1 MNDISLKIVESP
13 KSHGGVDV
21 SPTGDTSAENEVDPL
36 AIDEGELERVKEPVS
51 QEAVLEKVDE
61 EKAGNCD
68 DNAKEENISESQ
80 TGSSDSFVNVQPE
93 KPENANENLKQDR
106 SSSSPPV
113 APKTPTPEPP
123 KPQNEPAPTIEPVPS
138 TSKAPDVIE
147 KVVALDKPVVETV
160 VPVKEPVSVKEELMV
175 VEEPKKLEP
184 EADADMTE
192 VVTVEEKAEQK
203 VEKPKPKSVNGD
215 VVAKEEQ
222 GTKRRPSEDVDTESP
237 LKKLC
242 QEVEKT
248 FPQHDTM
255 INDYIQRATKNNVD
269 ELQRHTEQLLSEIQT
284 LRELAQKKEHEWN
297 NILHLKKVKEEILLR
312 LLRRKQVLNYEK
324 SQEVNGGDRDRD
336 PFDFLNNQAKNLAID
351 KSDEISGLSLK
362 QPGASM
368 APMLPTPIMPSTS
381 HFNPMAVLPPPY
393 DKAHM
398 SMPKPVFPQ
407 QMMMPGH
414 LTGFPRDMNG
424 QLPSSFGLPMGRQG
438 PTKDVK
444 SIIADYRQR
453 NPEVTPRRGRRMK
466 SILNPNMMNAPRP
479 IAPKVDN
486 LNNLNN
492 INMLFNNLDMN
503 QKAMLER
510 LQQFQASGLPN
521 GLSFKDV
528 LVQFANMQQ
537 ASAGLIPNRPP
548 ETITTRPEHHI
559 RPEGR
564 RGRQERSHEDVHVS
578 VKQQERLASPS
589 PRLPPPPPYPEISL
603 LPVTTSQSETTQ
615 QNSLLHGILTKQSS
629 PASHSYSPTLAK
641 LLMSP
646 ERIQS
651 APTLP
656 SFGQAKNCGEITIT
670 PVQPAPTAEP
680 QPEKPEEVVQLDDEE
695 SPASEGEASGS
706 PSGSGSGRLVID
718 EGGGE
723 APTEG
728 AAEQA
733 DTNEDTPL
741 CQGCRRRD
749 AQFVCAGCANQWY
762 CSRDCQVAAW
772 DEHSDMCSG

>member
-1 MNDISLKIVESP
+1 M
-13 KSHGGVDV
+13 
-21 SPTGDTSAENEVDPL
+21 
-36 AIDEGELERVKEPVS
+36 
-51 QEAVLEKVDE
+51 
-61 EKAGNCD
+61 
-68 DNAKEENISESQ
+68 
-80 TGSSDSFVNVQPE
+80 
-93 KPENANENLKQDR
+93 
-106 SSSSPPV
+106 
-113 APKTPTPEPP
+113 
-123 KPQNEPAPTIEPVPS
+123 
-138 TSKAPDVIE
+138 
-147 KVVALDKPVVETV
+147 
-160 VPVKEPVSVKEELMV
+160 
-175 VEEPKKLEP
+175 
-184 EADADMTE
+184 
-192 VVTVEEKAEQK
+192 
-203 VEKPKPKSVNGD
+203 
-215 VVAKEEQ
+215 
-222 GTKRRPSEDVDTESP
+222 DTESP

-381 HFNPMAVLPPPY
+381 HFNPMAGLPPPY

-492 INMLFNNLDMN
+492 INMLFNNLDMV
-503 QKAMLER
+503 
-510 LQQFQASGLPN
+510 STSYY
-521 GLSFKDV
+521 LSIYLMK
-528 LVQFANMQQ
+528 
-537 ASAGLIPNRPP
+537 
-548 ETITTRPEHHI
+548 
-559 RPEGR
+559 
-564 RGRQERSHEDVHVS
+564 
-578 VKQQERLASPS
+578 
-589 PRLPPPPPYPEISL
+589 PEISQHFFL
-603 LPVTTSQSETTQ
+603 F
-615 QNSLLHGILTKQSS
+615 H
-629 PASHSYSPTLAK
+629 
-641 LLMSP
+641 
-646 ERIQS
+646 
-651 APTLP
+651 
-656 SFGQAKNCGEITIT
+656 
-670 PVQPAPTAEP
+670 
-680 QPEKPEEVVQLDDEE
+680 
-695 SPASEGEASGS
+695 
-706 PSGSGSGRLVID
+706 
-718 EGGGE
+718 
-723 APTEG
+723 
-728 AAEQA
+728 
-733 DTNEDTPL
+733 
-741 CQGCRRRD
+741 
-749 AQFVCAGCANQWY
+749 
-762 CSRDCQVAAW
+762 
-772 DEHSDMCSG
+772 